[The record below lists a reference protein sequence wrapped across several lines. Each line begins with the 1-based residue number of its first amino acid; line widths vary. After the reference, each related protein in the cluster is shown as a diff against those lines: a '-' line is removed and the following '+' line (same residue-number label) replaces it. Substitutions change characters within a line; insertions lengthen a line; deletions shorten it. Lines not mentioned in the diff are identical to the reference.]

1 MSDRTAPP
9 APRFPTRLSGIGL
22 GFRSVH
28 FDHIRSR
35 RPDVDWFEV
44 MTDDYLDGGGRPLRR
59 IEELAEQYPIVLH
72 GVSLGIGNA
81 SPLDRGY
88 VRKVRNLAKR
98 CRAVAVSDHLCWT
111 GTAGARSY
119 ALLPLPYTEGS
130 LRHVVR
136 RIRQVQDL
144 LEQPL
149 VLENPSTYL
158 QFSAS
163 SMPEQ
168 EFVSRVAAGADCG
181 LLLDVN
187 NVYVNS
193 VNHGFGPVKY
203 LEALPAARV
212 VYLHVSGHT
221 RFDTH
226 IIDSHHGPVAP
237 PVWSLCHH
245 ALGLTGPRPTC
256 LEWDEEIPDF
266 ETLRTEAQ
274 KVHRPSSFPKRFH
287 SPAGPRNPDPPRKKP
302 ERRLSDLQSWLCG
315 KILRISLPKAPR
327 LALQEVVEA
336 TPKLGARTRLGI
348 YSRSYFYRLLQILE
362 KDYPATRTLLGPAAF
377 KRTVRAYLRR
387 HTAPHASLAFLGCRL
402 PGFLEDRGNRFLAGV
417 ATLELVMIELF
428 LAGDGPP
435 RPTRSLRLPPSARLL
450 EFRGPVNAFV
460 TSVRRGLEL
469 PCIDSKLT
477 WTLVYRKGD
486 LVYRKDL
493 SAEEHDFLSCPDV
506 DGRSKRAQQ
515 WIAEGRSEG
524 YLYSSIRLTDAG
536 GRATK
541 FKQFSLDLTHSPT
554 LKG

>member
-1 MSDRTAPP
+1 MSGPKAPP
-9 APRFPTRLSGIGL
+9 APRFPIRLSGIGL

-44 MTDDYLDGGGRPLRR
+44 MTDDYIDGGGRPLRR

-72 GVSLGIGNA
+72 GVALGIGNA

-88 VRKVRNLAKR
+88 VRKVRDLAKR
-98 CRAVAVSDHLCWT
+98 CQAVAVSDHLCWT
-111 GTAGARSY
+111 GTSAARSY
-119 ALLPLPYTEGS
+119 DLLPLPYTEGS

-136 RIRQVQDL
+136 RIREVQDL

-158 QFSAS
+158 EFSAS

-168 EFVSRVAAGADCG
+168 EFVARVADEADCG

-193 VNHGFGPVKY
+193 VNHGFDPVKY

-212 VYLHVSGHT
+212 VYMHVSGHT

-226 IIDSHHGPVAP
+226 IIDSHHGPVTP

-245 ALGLTGPRPTC
+245 ALRLMGPRPTC
-256 LEWDEEIPDF
+256 LDWGEEIPDF
-266 ETLRTEAQ
+266 ETLRCEAQ
-274 KVHRPSSFPKRFH
+274 KVHRPSSLPKRFP
-287 SPAGPRNPDPPRKKP
+287 SPARLRNPDPPRHKP
-302 ERRLSDLQSWLCG
+302 EPRLAELQSWLCG
-315 KILRISLPKAPR
+315 KILRIPLPKAPR

-336 TPKLGARTRLGI
+336 TPSLGAHARLGI
-348 YSRSYFYRLLQILE
+348 YSKSYFYRLLQILE

-387 HTAPHASLAFLGCRL
+387 HAAPHASLAFLGCWL
-402 PGFLEDRGNRFLAGV
+402 PGFLEGRGNRFLAGV
-417 ATLELVMIELF
+417 ARLELVMIELF
-428 LAGDGPP
+428 LAGDGAP
-435 RPTRSLRLPPSARLL
+435 RPTRSLRLHPAARLL

-460 TSVRRGLEL
+460 TAARRGLVL
-469 PCIDSKLT
+469 PRIDSKPT
-477 WTLVYRKGD
+477 WTLAYRKGD
-486 LVYRKDL
+486 LVYRKEL
-493 SAEEHDFLSCPDV
+493 SAEEHDFLSCPGASDQ
-506 DGRSKRAQQ
+506 SKRAQQ

-524 YLYSSIRLTDAG
+524 YLYSSIRLTDVG
-536 GRATK
+536 WRATK
-541 FKQFSLDLTHSPT
+541 LKQFSLDLTHSPT